1 LQWQT
6 ASETNNQGF
15 EVEHS
20 LDNRTWKTLG
30 FVSGEG
36 TTYEKQTYSFLH
48 QKPGRGV
55 NYYRLKQMDY
65 DGVFEYSDVV
75 SVQLAVDSKQLVVA
89 PNPVQNGEVS
99 LFFAESEDENNTLK
113 IFNSMGVLV
122 RSAQLGYNQTTIRV
136 DD

>member
-1 LQWQT
+1 
-6 ASETNNQGF
+6 
-15 EVEHS
+15 
-20 LDNRTWKTLG
+20 
-30 FVSGEG
+30 
-36 TTYEKQTYSFLH
+36 
-48 QKPGRGV
+48 
-55 NYYRLKQMDY
+55 MDY

-136 DD
+136 DDQPSGIYLFAVEVENRRLIERVVIQ